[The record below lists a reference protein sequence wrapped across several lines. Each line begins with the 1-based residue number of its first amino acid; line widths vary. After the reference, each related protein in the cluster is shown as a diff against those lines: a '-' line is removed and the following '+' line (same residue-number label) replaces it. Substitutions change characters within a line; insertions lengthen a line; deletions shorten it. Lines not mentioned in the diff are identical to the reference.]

1 MSDIKN
7 VAILGVDG
15 TLGTFVLDAL
25 LSSNFNI
32 TILKRAS
39 SKSKDNYPSHIPI
52 KKIPDEFHTKDI
64 AAALQGQDAI
74 VVTIKGS
81 QSDLQKRIA
90 DACVQAGVKRLIPAD
105 FGSCDSSTER
115 AQLLIPLFA
124 RKTELR
130 EYLVEL
136 SKKHL
141 EFTWTSL
148 VTGHFFDW
156 LEFLKV
162 DVNQRHVKMLDEG
175 DVKSSYSTRARI
187 GEAVV
192 RVLQRPE
199 QTANQV
205 LFVQS
210 FCVTQRQIVDAF
222 EKATAGGKSWNVE
235 RIDSKEYERE
245 EVVKRDHG
253 NTAEAI
259 ENLVW
264 LLGAIDSNWEGK
276 EGFAMKKLGLEDEDL
291 EDVVRRIVEN
301 ASQ

>member
-1 MSDIKN
+1 MSIKN
-7 VAILGVDG
+7 VSILGVDG

-52 KKIPDEFHTKDI
+52 KKIPDDFQTKDI
-64 AAALQGQDAI
+64 ATALQGQDAI

-105 FGSCDSSTER
+105 FGSCDSSTKR
-115 AQLLIPLFA
+115 AQDLIPLFA

-130 EYLVEL
+130 KYLVEL
-136 SKKHL
+136 SLRHSA
-141 EFTWTSL
+141 FTWTSL

-162 DVNQRHVKMLDEG
+162 DLKQRHVMMLDDG
-175 DVKSSYSTRARI
+175 SVKSSYSTRARI

-192 RVLQRPE
+192 KVLQRPE
-199 QTANQV
+199 KTANEV

-222 EKATAGGKSWNVE
+222 EKTTDGKSWNVE
-235 RIDSKEYERE
+235 RVDSEEYERKE
-245 EVVKRDHG
+245 IVKRDQG
-253 NTAEAI
+253 DTEAI

-276 EGFAMKKLGLEDEDL
+276 EGFAMQKLGLENEDL
-291 EDVVRRIVEN
+291 EEVVRKIVEGT
-301 ASQ
+301 SQ